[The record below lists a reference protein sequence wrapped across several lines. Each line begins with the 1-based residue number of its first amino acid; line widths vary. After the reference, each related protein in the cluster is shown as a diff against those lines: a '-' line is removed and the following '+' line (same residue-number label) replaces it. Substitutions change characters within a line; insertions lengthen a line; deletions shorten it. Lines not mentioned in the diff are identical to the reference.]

1 MKKIKVFI
9 IVLLVVVTF
18 SFLPVIHAEEVAP
31 TIDEQLEVAKSWI
44 IGVAMTFISGGGLA
58 TIAYFVLN
66 KLRNNAMDKL
76 AEAVDSNLISQ
87 DTANKTVALI
97 DEGIGKVQLKFD
109 NFEKLTSDQLQHL
122 DDNIV
127 ELMEKLDAK
136 FLTLFNQAIMEYIEA
151 DNVIPEE

>member
-122 DDNIV
+122 DDDIV
-127 ELMEKLDAK
+127 ALMEKLDAK

>member
-18 SFLPVIHAEEVAP
+18 SFLPAIHAEEIAP
-31 TIDEQLEVAKSWI
+31 TIDEQLEIAKSWI

-58 TIAYFVLN
+58 TISYFVLN

-122 DDNIV
+122 DDDIV
-127 ELMEKLDAK
+127 ALMEKLDAK